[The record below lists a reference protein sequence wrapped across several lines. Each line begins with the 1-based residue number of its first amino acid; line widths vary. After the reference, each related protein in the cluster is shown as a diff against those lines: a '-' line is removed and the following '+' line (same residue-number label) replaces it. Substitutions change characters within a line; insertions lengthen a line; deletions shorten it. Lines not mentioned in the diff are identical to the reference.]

1 MTAMM
6 TDERRFTIATIDPS
20 QLERRES
27 RTELPIGARHAE
39 VRAGNLCAC
48 GCARCIGTTSR
59 SRSSSSS
66 ALRVAAKIDSSDAPL
81 IGLAFGAG
89 MEGENVGVFR
99 AAVVAGRSGEIIEFL
114 SVDDTVVTAGE
125 AVGVFGVIES
135 PGSFVLATR
144 LGFER
149 GDTFTPLDDEIAD
162 DLG

>member
-1 MTAMM
+1 LPR
-6 TDERRFTIATIDPS
+6 ERFSFNTVDVPNLEDFNAGALYRHNFTEQIVEFVGIA
-20 QLERRES
+20 
-27 RTELPIGARHAE
+27 
-39 VRAGNLCAC
+39 
-48 GCARCIGTTSR
+48 
-59 SRSSSSS
+59 
-66 ALRVAAKIDSSDAPL
+66 VAAKIDSSDAPL

-99 AAVVAGRSGEIIEFL
+99 AVVVAGRGGEIIEFL
-114 SVDDTVVTAGE
+114 SVDDTAVTAGE

-144 LGFER
+144 LGFEG